1 VESLVYITDNAFTA
15 REVLMMETQVLRALR
30 FDIASATAHAF
41 AVRFLRF
48 VDANDVVRHLT
59 HVRRIALASVCW
71 ACAVLTMLRYRAWRR
86 SL

>member
-59 HVRRIALASVCW
+59 HVRRIAPAGVCCGH
-71 ACAVLTMLRYRAWRR
+71 ARY
-86 SL
+86 